1 MAGDLDLPS
10 PPPHHHQ
17 RARLASSPSS
27 PNRRR
32 PPCPRLSRRPHSH
45 PLLPDPLPLP
55 YGLPAFTARPPAAA
69 SLAGVGWRSTR
80 KRGCSLLLVRVSSS
94 ASLEWDGMDS
104 LVLLVCFV
112 FLLQSNPS
120 VSISRFVSSRIPFA
134 AWRCDNLDPADFAY
148 LSL

>member
-10 PPPHHHQ
+10 PPPPPT
-17 RARLASSPSS
+17 RA
-27 PNRRR
+27 
-32 PPCPRLSRRPHSH
+32 PRLVSLQSKPPSTA
-45 PLLPDPLPLP
+45 LPPTVAAPALP
-55 YGLPAFTARPPAAA
+55 PAAAGSPAPTVRSARFHRPPAAA